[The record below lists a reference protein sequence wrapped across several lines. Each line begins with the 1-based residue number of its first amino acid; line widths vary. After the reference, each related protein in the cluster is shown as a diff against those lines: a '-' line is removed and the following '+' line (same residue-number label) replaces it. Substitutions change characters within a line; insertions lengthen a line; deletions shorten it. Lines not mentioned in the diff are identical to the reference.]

1 MFFPIRTDRRL
12 HHTPWVNY
20 SLIAVN
26 VAAFVMTANGPS
38 NSDLSSYWLN
48 PMMPRLYQFFTYQFL
63 HAGWEHLLGN
73 MLFLYVFGNSVEDRL
88 GKVGYLCFYL
98 AGGVMAGLGHALVDP
113 NPVLGASGAVSAV
126 TGAYLVLFPISNVT
140 IVYWFFFIGAFE
152 ISSVYLIGFQI
163 AQNIVFHIA
172 GIGHVAYLAHL
183 SGYAY
188 GFVIAMSLLWIR
200 LLPREPYDLLTMFEH
215 KRRRA
220 QFASLTRKGYQP
232 WHLNKP
238 SSPQEPDAVITPQ
251 QQQIM
256 DLRARISEAARGHQL
271 DHAAA
276 LYMEL
281 LGLDATQPMSLQL
294 QLDLANQ
301 LMSEKQY
308 EAAAQAYELF
318 LNTYKNYAQREQ
330 IELILGLI
338 YSRYLQRL
346 SRAKDLLSA
355 AVPRLDDP
363 AQKEL
368 AQQALEEMPDDLA
381 DEQAPG

>member
-20 SLIAVN
+20 ILIAVN
-26 VAAFVMTANGPS
+26 VVIFMMTANEPTS
-38 NSDLSSYWLN
+38 PDLSSYWLN
-48 PMMPRLYQFFTYQFL
+48 PMMPRLHQFFTYQFL

-88 GKVGYLCFYL
+88 GKIGYLCFYL
-98 AGGVMAGLGHALVDP
+98 AGGLMAGLGHAVVDTT
-113 NPVLGASGAVSAV
+113 PVLGASGAVSAV

-163 AQNIVFHIA
+163 AQNIVFQIA
-172 GIGHVAYLAHL
+172 GIGRVAYLAHL

-232 WHLNKP
+232 WHLNNP
-238 SSPQEPDAVITPQ
+238 SSDQETTTVITPE

-256 DLRARISEAARGHQL
+256 DLRARISEAARAHQL
-271 DHAAA
+271 DHAAT
-276 LYMEL
+276 LYIEL
-281 LGLDATQPMSLQL
+281 LTLNATQAMSLQL

-301 LMSEKQY
+301 LMVEKQY

-318 LNTYKNYAQREQ
+318 LDTYKNYAQREQ

-346 SRAKDLLSA
+346 PRAKDLLSA
-355 AVPRLDDP
+355 AVPHLNDP

-368 AQQALEEMPDDLA
+368 AQQTLQEIAADLA
-381 DEQAPG
+381 EG

>member
-20 SLIAVN
+20 LLIAVN
-26 VAAFVMTANGPS
+26 VVVFMMTANDPS
-38 NSDLSSYWLN
+38 SLDLSSYWLN
-48 PMMPRLYQFFTYQFL
+48 PMMPRLYQFLTYQFL

-88 GKVGYLCFYL
+88 GKIGYLCFYL
-98 AGGVMAGLGHALVDP
+98 AGGVMAGLGHALVDTTQ
-113 NPVLGASGAVSAV
+113 VLGASGAVSAV
-126 TGAYLVLFPISNVT
+126 TGAYLVLFPMSNVT

-172 GIGHVAYLAHL
+172 GIGRVAYLAHL

-188 GFVIAMSLLWIR
+188 GFIIAMGLLWIR

-232 WHLNKP
+232 WHMNAPTEGK
-238 SSPQEPDAVITPQ
+238 EPDKPVVTPEQ
-251 QQQIM
+251 QQVM
-256 DLRARISEAARGHQL
+256 DLRARITETARTHELGQAAE
-271 DHAAA
+271 

-281 LGLDATQPMSLQL
+281 LVLDASQAMSLQL

-301 LMSEKQY
+301 LMTEKQY

-318 LNTYKNYAQREQ
+318 LSTYKTYTQREQ

-338 YSRYLQRL
+338 YSRYLQRMP
-346 SRAKDLLSA
+346 RAKELLSA
-355 AVPRLDDP
+355 ALPRLDDS

-368 AQQALEEMPDDLA
+368 AQQALKEIIVDLNE
-381 DEQAPG
+381 D